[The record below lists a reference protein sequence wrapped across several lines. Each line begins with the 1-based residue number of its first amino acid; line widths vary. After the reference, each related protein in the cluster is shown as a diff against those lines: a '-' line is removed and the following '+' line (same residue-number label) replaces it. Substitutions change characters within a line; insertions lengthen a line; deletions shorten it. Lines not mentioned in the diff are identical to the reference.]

1 MNVPMFNFD
10 VSYTEKAVFQRQNML
25 CHNWQN
31 RIFCHSEFA
40 NLTVD

>member
-25 CHNWQN
+25 AIIGKIAYFVI
-31 RIFCHSEFA
+31 R
-40 NLTVD
+40 NLQI